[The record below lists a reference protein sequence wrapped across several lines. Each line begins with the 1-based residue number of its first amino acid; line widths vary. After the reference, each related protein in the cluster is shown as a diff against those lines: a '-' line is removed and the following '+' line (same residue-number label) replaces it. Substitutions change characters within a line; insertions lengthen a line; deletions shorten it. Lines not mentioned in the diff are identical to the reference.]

1 MKKTVF
7 AAIAALICLTACQ
20 ESLED
25 RCAREAKNYTE
36 KKCPAPIGDNITI
49 DSVVFERFTH
59 TMCYFYT
66 LTGKADSREAVEK
79 SNPRNALLQSIRNST
94 AVKAY
99 KDAGYSFRYTYFSAS
114 KRGEILYT
122 VTFKK
127 GDYKS

>member
-7 AAIAALICLTACQ
+7 AAIAAAVCLAACQ

-25 RCAREAKNYTE
+25 RAAREAKEYTV

-49 DSVVFERFTH
+49 DSVVFERSTH

-66 LTGKADSREAVEK
+66 LTGTADSREAVEK
-79 SNPRNALLQSIRNST
+79 SDPRGALLQSIRNST
-94 AVKAY
+94 SVKTY
-99 KDAGYSFRYTYFSAS
+99 KDAGYSFRYTYYSAG
-114 KRGEILYT
+114 KRGEILYS

-127 GDYKS
+127 GDY

>member
-7 AAIAALICLTACQ
+7 AAIVAAICLASCQ

-25 RCAREAKNYTE
+25 RCAREAKSYTE
-36 KKCPAPIGDNITI
+36 KKCPAPIGENITI
-49 DSVVFERFTH
+49 DSVAFERSTH

-66 LTGKADSREAVEK
+66 LTGTADNRKAVEQ
-79 SNPRNALLQSIRNST
+79 SNPRAALLQSIRNST
-94 AVKAY
+94 SVKAY
-99 KDAGYSFRYTYFSAS
+99 KDAGYSFRYTYYSAS

-122 VTFKK
+122 VTIKK